1 MLFTPSPFGRGPGEG
16 LLQNETFIDLF
27 FGRVSQQK
35 EKRSGQAP
43 AFQLSPHPDP
53 LPKGEGILRRRNS
66 LRSQMISTHLPI
78 PASQVSACVWL
89 CDLPVALSGQ
99 AWPL

>member
-53 LPKGEGILRRRNS
+53 LPKGEGILRRAQFAAQSNDQYSSSNS
-66 LRSQMISTHLPI
+66 SFSG
-78 PASQVSACVWL
+78 SACVWP
-89 CDLPVALSGQ
+89 CDLPAALSGQ